1 MPRNCFKKIRQ
12 HLCLNSCFNMSLQ
25 DNAAN
30 DKLFKVRPL
39 LDRLANTFR
48 KEYRPS
54 KFVSI
59 DEGMVKYKE
68 DLASNSTCPRSP

>member
-1 MPRNCFKKIRQ
+1 MLLR
-12 HLCLNSCFNMSLQ
+12 
-25 DNAAN
+25 DNPAY

-48 KEYRPS
+48 EEYRPS

-59 DEGMVKYKE
+59 DEGMVKYKGR
-68 DLASNSTCPRSP
+68 LGFKQYMPVRPVKRGIKV

>member
-1 MPRNCFKKIRQ
+1 MLLR
-12 HLCLNSCFNMSLQ
+12 
-25 DNAAN
+25 DNPAY

-59 DEGMVKYKE
+59 DEGMVKYK